1 MQEERKLILKMIE
14 EGKISA
20 EEGMNLLNALKEDTE
35 KKPEEN
41 QDKYTQKEK
50 NQEETQEQS
59 YSGQQKSKSSSA
71 WDYQR
76 AEDKMTSFA
85 TRFSEFV
92 DDAVHRVKDFDLD
105 FNFGPSES
113 VEHVFQH
120 KDVFLKEANI
130 HVENGNIEL
139 RPWHEKDIRI
149 ECEVQ
154 VYRVKDA
161 ETARREFLRDAHFS
175 FSNGKLQ
182 FEARK
187 KSMKVNTVIYFPTDN
202 LDKLKLYAFNGKL
215 IGEDIPVHHL
225 EAKVINGKVSFQQID
240 AKEVHLETMNGPIN
254 VRQLNAMEGELKTK
268 NGPIS
273 IDAGRGNFTIESVNG
288 TIHFRLSEA
297 SQSKAYI
304 KTTMGSVHIAVPE
317 GVKTEGDV
325 KTTVGGIH
333 CQLPNMSIIDEK
345 KEYAQKR
352 ITFLANKQGAG
363 HFYIETEATTGSVH
377 IK

>member
-1 MQEERKLILKMIE
+1 MQEERRLILKMIE
-14 EGKISA
+14 DGKISA
-20 EEGMNLLNALKEDTE
+20 EEGMNLLNALKEEPEKNAAKDEEPVFQQQQTSE
-35 KKPEEN
+35 KK
-41 QDKYTQKEK
+41 DRTR
-50 NQEETQEQS
+50 S
-59 YSGQQKSKSSSA
+59 QKSKGDSP

-76 AEDKMTSFA
+76 AEEKMTSFA

-113 VEHVFQH
+113 IEHVFQH

-130 HVENGNIEL
+130 HIENGNIEL

-154 VYRVKDA
+154 VYRVKDS

-202 LDKLKLYAFNGKL
+202 LDKLKLYAFNGKVT
-215 IGEDIPVHHL
+215 GEHIPVHHL
-225 EAKVINGKVSFQQID
+225 EAKIINGKVSFDQID
-240 AKEVHLETMNGPIN
+240 AKEVLVDTMNGSIN
-254 VRQLNAMEGELKTK
+254 IRQLNAMEAELKTK

-273 IDAGRGNFTIESVNG
+273 VDAGRGNFTMESVNG

-352 ITFLANKQGAG
+352 ITFLANKQGSG
-363 HFYIETEATTGSVH
+363 HFYIEAEATTGSVH